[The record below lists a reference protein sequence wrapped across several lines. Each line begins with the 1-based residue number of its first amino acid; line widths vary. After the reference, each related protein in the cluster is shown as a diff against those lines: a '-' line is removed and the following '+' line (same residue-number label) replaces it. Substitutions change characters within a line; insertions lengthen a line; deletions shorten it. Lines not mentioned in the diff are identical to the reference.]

1 MHVFI
6 YCYIKGRMYISKNPY
21 LGKIWP
27 EMCVKHLLRSK
38 IYACP
43 YKMPK
48 LERGIS
54 LTKLIRFLFSKV
66 YLVILLFSPNKLTK
80 FQDPRSNSYQD
91 ILLTRK
97 AWQMDG
103 QMDKLTDGQNYG
115 WTIQKQYALPTSSN
129 SKLGEQIAS
138 QTFLHLIHETLDH
151 VAANINGI

>member
-6 YCYIKGRMYISKNPY
+6 YYYVKGSMYISKNPY

-38 IYACP
+38 IYT

-48 LERGIS
+48 LEQGIS
-54 LTKLIRFLFSKV
+54 LAKLIWFLFSKV
-66 YLVILLFSPNKLTK
+66 NLVILLFSPNKLTK
-80 FQDPRSNSYQD
+80 FQGPRSNSYQD

-115 WTIQKQYALPTSSN
+115 WTIQKQYALPISSN

-151 VAANINGI
+151 VAA